1 MTPGEVYEQ
10 TGLPLRLLRQS
21 PRHTCRRPIGERRR
35 EPTRRR
41 LPSLVLTRQRMRHW
55 RADSRENLLVD
66 CQIMAKST
74 QPASPPEEALDQLL
88 DIVSNAR
95 EELVAVERRLEQL
108 RADIAKS
115 QKQRDGSSRKR
126 RNLILKPAP
135 STPAAGQKKDK
146 ENQLTEDFLR
156 SYSQIN
162 SHYLLS

>member
-1 MTPGEVYEQ
+1 
-10 TGLPLRLLRQS
+10 
-21 PRHTCRRPIGERRR
+21 
-35 EPTRRR
+35 
-41 LPSLVLTRQRMRHW
+41 
-55 RADSRENLLVD
+55 
-66 CQIMAKST
+66 MAKST

-135 STPAAGQKKDK
+135 STPAAGQKKTK
-146 ENQLTEDFLR
+146 RTNSPKIFFVPIRR
-156 SYSQIN
+156 SI
-162 SHYLLS
+162 HTTF